1 MTNMSTRAEDEVTN
15 TSIVFITF
23 SFLVYHSIVI
33 TQMIMIVNSVI
44 QQKVTR
50 VDCHKNGSIK
60 QAQKKMLM
68 RHIDSLCPC
77 TLFKV

>member
-23 SFLVYHSIVI
+23 SFLVYHPIVI
-33 TQMIMIVNSVI
+33 TQMIMIVNSTI

-50 VDCHKNGSIK
+50 VDCHKK
-60 QAQKKMLM
+60 WQ
-68 RHIDSLCPC
+68 H
-77 TLFKV
+77 

>member
-1 MTNMSTRAEDEVTN
+1 MSTRAEDEVTN

-44 QQKVTR
+44 QQKVTS
-50 VDCHKNGSIK
+50 VDYHKK
-60 QAQKKMLM
+60 AHQKWL
-68 RHIDSLCPC
+68 IFYSSA
-77 TLFKV
+77 F

>member
-1 MTNMSTRAEDEVTN
+1 MSTRAEDEVTN

-44 QQKVTR
+44 QQKVTS

-60 QAQKKMLM
+60 QAQKKTFM
-68 RHIDSLCPC
+68 RPYRFFVPMYII
-77 TLFKV
+77 